1 MGMSIAPY
9 TIYCV
14 QYAHRKTNSTQLFH
28 HDFHNTPMAMDYFV
42 WALTNGEHTVVV
54 DLGFTEEVGTRRGRT
69 FLRCISKGLAEIGI
83 DCAQV
88 SHVIVSHLHYDH
100 VGNYAL
106 FPNATFY
113 VQDTEMSFYTGRY
126 AGTSAF
132 RHSVEV
138 DDIVAMVRYNYEGR
152 VSFVDG
158 EQQIVPGVCVHKV
171 GGHTA
176 GMQIV
181 SVATREGQA
190 VVASDASH
198 YYYNFEQ
205 GIPFNTLHDI
215 PNMYEAFKRLY
226 ELADKPELII
236 PGHDPLVQERLTRV
250 AEGIVSLG

>member
-1 MGMSIAPY
+1 MSISPAPY

-28 HDFHNTPMAMDYFV
+28 QDYHNTPMAMDYFV
-42 WALTNGEHTVVV
+42 WALTNGTHTVVV
-54 DLGFTEEVGTRRGRT
+54 DLGFTEAVGTRRGRT

-83 DCAQV
+83 DCEQV
-88 SHVIVSHLHYDH
+88 EHVVVSHLHYDH

-106 FPNATFY
+106 FPRATFY
-113 VQDTEMSFYTGRY
+113 VQDAEMGFYTGRY
-126 AGTSAF
+126 AGTPAF

-158 EQQIVPGVCVHKV
+158 EQQIVPGVRVHKV

-181 SVATREGQA
+181 SVSTKEGQA

-198 YYYNFEQ
+198 YYHNFEQ

-226 ELADKPELII
+226 ALADKPELII